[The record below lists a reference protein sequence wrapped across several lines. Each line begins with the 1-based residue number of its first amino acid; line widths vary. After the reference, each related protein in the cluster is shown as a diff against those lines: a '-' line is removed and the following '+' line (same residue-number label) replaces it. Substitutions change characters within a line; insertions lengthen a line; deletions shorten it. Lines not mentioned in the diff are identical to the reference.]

1 MREIKFRALSGENGE
16 WEYFYLFNETDVRKL
31 SERIQKGWI
40 KGLSQFTSLLDKN
53 GREIYEGD
61 IVQMIDREPD
71 IIAYCDKCKSFEPFF
86 LQGTCQNCE
95 DYSNWEEFKNNVNA
109 GYYQVVGNI
118 YENNEK

>member
-61 IVQMIDREPD
+61 IVRFKLLTT
-71 IIAYCDKCKSFEPFF
+71 A
-86 LQGTCQNCE
+86 E
-95 DYSNWEEFKNNVNA
+95 DEGVFQIKWDEKVA
-109 GYYQVVGNI
+109 GYWLENIEGVWQLKEYKDNAEIEIVGNI
-118 YENNEK
+118 YQHQELLK